1 MSENLP
7 EKVGGTNGADVTAIA
22 VKGALGAIPFAGNL
36 LAEIAGNLIPGQRLD
51 RLIKFAEALEARL
64 QETEKKLFEARAK
77 TEEGADLVEDALTQ
91 AARSLTDDRRARIA
105 ELLKN
110 GLTAEEFDHDGTK
123 KLLWLLDQITDPELV
138 WLVFIGRDYDQ
149 TMMKKHSDV
158 LEGRVSHTGS
168 PEQEHDAAALQ
179 ASWRRRLLD
188 LGLVRTAKF
197 SGGGVDLALTG
208 LENADED
215 GSLNLTQLGSML
227 MRSMGEEPQW

>member
-1 MSENLP
+1 MSDNLP
-7 EKVGGTNGADVTAIA
+7 AKVGGTNGADITAIA
-22 VKGALGAIPFAGNL
+22 VKGALGAIPFVGNL

-64 QETEKKLFEARAK
+64 QDIEKEIFGARAK

-149 TMMKKHSDV
+149 TMMEKHSDV
-158 LEGRVSHTGS
+158 LEWRAAHTGS
-168 PEQEHDAAALQ
+168 PEHEHDTAALQ

-188 LGLVRTAKF
+188 LGLVRAAKF

-215 GSLNLTQLGSML
+215 GTLNLTQLGRML
-227 MRSMGEEPQW
+227 MRGIGEDPVW